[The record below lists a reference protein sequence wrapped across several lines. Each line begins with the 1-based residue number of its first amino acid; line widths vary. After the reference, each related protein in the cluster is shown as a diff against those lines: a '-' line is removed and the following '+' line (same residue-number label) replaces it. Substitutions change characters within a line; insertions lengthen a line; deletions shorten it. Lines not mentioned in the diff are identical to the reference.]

1 MPDSSYSQQS
11 TGSYG
16 PPPGGYGQ
24 PPYSG
29 QGNFFS

>member
-1 MPDSSYSQQS
+1 MPDSSYGQP
-11 TGSYG
+11 TGGYG

>member
-1 MPDSSYSQQS
+1 MPDSSYGQP
-11 TGSYG
+11 TGDYG